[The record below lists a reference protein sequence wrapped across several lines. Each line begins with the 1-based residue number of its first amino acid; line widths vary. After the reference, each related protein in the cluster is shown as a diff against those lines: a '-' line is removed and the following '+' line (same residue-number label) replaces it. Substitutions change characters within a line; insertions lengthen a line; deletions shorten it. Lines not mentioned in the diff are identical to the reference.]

1 LLVVIGVIV
10 VDCHGM
16 LDRALLLHPEV
27 IEAASEFG
35 DPRNLLAPV
44 SIEAHG
50 SGTIW

>member
-1 LLVVIGVIV
+1 V

-16 LDRALLLHPEV
+16 LDRALLLHPEA
-27 IEAASEFG
+27 AASEFG
-35 DPRNLLAPV
+35 DPCNLLAPV